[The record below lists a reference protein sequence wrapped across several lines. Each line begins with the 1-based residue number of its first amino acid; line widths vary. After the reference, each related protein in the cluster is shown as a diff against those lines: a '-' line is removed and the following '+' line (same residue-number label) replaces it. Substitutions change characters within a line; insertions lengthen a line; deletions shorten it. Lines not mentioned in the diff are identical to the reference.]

1 MANPLSRVAMQNIL
15 REKNPKMNFTRE
27 DKQSNLKMKK
37 EVKLEEHVQR
47 NFSKNEDCIL
57 KGIIRG
63 ETEVI
68 ESKTANTPIT
78 LEEAA
83 NRKKNNR

>member
-1 MANPLSRVAMQNIL
+1 MANPLSRVAMQSIL
-15 REKNPKMNFTRE
+15 RERNPKMNFTRE
-27 DKQSNLKMKK
+27 NKDLNLNNKK

-47 NFSKNEDCIL
+47 NFTNNEDCIL

-68 ESKTANTPIT
+68 EGKMNNTPIT

-83 NRKKNNR
+83 SRKKNNR

>member
-15 REKNPKMNFTRE
+15 RERSPKMNFRKE
-27 DKQSNLKMKK
+27 SSQLNLDNKK
-37 EVKLEEHVQR
+37 EVRLEEHVGL
-47 NFSKNEDCIL
+47 NFKRNEDSIL
-57 KGIIRG
+57 KGIISG
-63 ETEVI
+63 EREVV
-68 ESKTANTPIT
+68 ESDMKNIPIT